1 MPGSADAGN
10 GIGGTADKVK
20 ILASCAI
27 AASSITSS
35 HIVDGAILNVDINA
49 SAAIALSKLAVCP
62 LARSNHTGT
71 QVASTISDFDTEV
84 ANNTAVTANTAKITY
99 CSTASTKLATIETS
113 ATIDQTDAEI
123 RTAVESATD
132 SNVFSDADHTKLN
145 AIEASATADQSNAEI
160 KAAVE
165 AATDS
170 NTFTDAD
177 HSKLDAIEA
186 SATADQ
192 TGAQI
197 KTLYEG
203 ETNAFTDALFSKLG
217 AIEASAT
224 ADQSNAEI
232 RTAVEAATDS
242 NVFADADHTKLD
254 AIEASATADQTNGE
268 IKTAYEAN
276 ACTNALT
283 CALSAEITANTA
295 KISYCSTASTKLGTI
310 EGSATADQ
318 SNGEIKTAY
327 EANSDTNALTDALSA
342 EITANTAKTGISSG
356 QASAITANTA
366 KISYCSTASTK
377 LGTIEGSATADQSN
391 AEIKTAYEANA
402 CTNALTCALSGE
414 ITANTAKISYCST
427 ASTKLATIASCAN
440 NYTHSTNANLTGEV
454 TSSGNST
461 TIASDIVDEDNLK
474 ISNAGTNGYFLSK
487 QSGDTGGLTW
497 ATVPAGYSAPT
508 IGSTSIASG
517 STNAT
522 ITGLILTNPAL
533 GASYLDITKMSA
545 PANPSA
551 DDGRLYV
558 KTIDSNNDGIFIK
571 IKKAGAFVEVQIA

>member
-192 TGAQI
+192 T
-197 KTLYEG
+197 
-203 ETNAFTDALFSKLG
+203 
-217 AIEASAT
+217 
-224 ADQSNAEI
+224 
-232 RTAVEAATDS
+232 
-242 NVFADADHTKLD
+242 
-254 AIEASATADQTNGE
+254 NGE

-391 AEIKTAYEANA
+391 AEIVAAVEAG
-402 CTNALTCALSGE
+402 TDS
-414 ITANTAKISYCST
+414 NTFSDADH
-427 ASTKLATIASCAN
+427 TKLNAIEACATADQSNAEIVAAVEAGTDSNTFSDADHTKLNAIAACAN
-440 NYTHSTNANLTGEV
+440 NYSHSTNANLTGPV
-454 TSSGNST
+454 TSCGNATTMTAGLTITNPIIVYAINAQTGTSYTPVLADAGKIITINNGSAIAVTIPPNSGVAYPIGSSLT
-461 TIASDIVDEDNLK
+461 FISIGAGLVTISQGSGVTIAS
-474 ISNAGTNGYFLSK
+474 
-487 QSGDTGGLTW
+487 TGGT
-497 ATVPAGYSAPT
+497 ATAPIITAQHNSAT
-508 IGSTSIASG
+508 A
-517 STNAT
+517 
-522 ITGLILTNPAL
+522 
-533 GASYLDITKMSA
+533 
-545 PANPSA
+545 
-551 DDGRLYV
+551 
-558 KTIDSNNDGIFIK
+558 IK
-571 IKKAGAFVEVQIA
+571 IATDTWQVVGALT

>member
-391 AEIKTAYEANA
+391 AEIVAAVEAG
-402 CTNALTCALSGE
+402 TDS
-414 ITANTAKISYCST
+414 NTFSDADH
-427 ASTKLATIASCAN
+427 TKLNAIAACAN
-440 NYTHSTNANLTGEV
+440 NYSHSTNANLTGPV
-454 TSSGNST
+454 TSCGNATTMTAGLTITNPIIVYAINAQTGTSYTPVLADAGKIITINNGSAIAVTIPPNSGVAYPIGSSLT
-461 TIASDIVDEDNLK
+461 FISIGAGLVTISQGSGVTIAS
-474 ISNAGTNGYFLSK
+474 
-487 QSGDTGGLTW
+487 TGGT
-497 ATVPAGYSAPT
+497 ATAPIITAQHNSAT
-508 IGSTSIASG
+508 A
-517 STNAT
+517 
-522 ITGLILTNPAL
+522 
-533 GASYLDITKMSA
+533 
-545 PANPSA
+545 
-551 DDGRLYV
+551 
-558 KTIDSNNDGIFIK
+558 IK
-571 IKKAGAFVEVQIA
+571 IATDTWQVVGALT